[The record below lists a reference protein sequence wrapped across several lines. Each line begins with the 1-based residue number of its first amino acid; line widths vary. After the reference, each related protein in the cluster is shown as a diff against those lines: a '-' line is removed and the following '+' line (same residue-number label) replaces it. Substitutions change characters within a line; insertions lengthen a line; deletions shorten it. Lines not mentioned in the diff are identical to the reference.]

1 MERAEL
7 LQQLK
12 QPKLLA
18 DLAAGA
24 ISVLG
29 LFGCFHQSQPIK
41 TLSLSALIAGV
52 GTLAGNAAI
61 SSLYAETAANVL
73 DKELSRHGSALS
85 LSESHVT
92 QLTNKVEEWK
102 VFWTQKHQEFES
114 LKLHLLQSQ
123 KALTAA
129 QAEEAEAQHYAE
141 FLQTSIDNLE
151 AQIGSLREQAEQDR
165 QRGENLQL
173 QLSQAQTALSTAQ
186 AKAEESRFH
195 VDALQKRFDA
205 LISAQQQERQQFH
218 RAFEALA
225 VSVKQSMSDAVV
237 EYRDRLLSAIEGS
250 SRQRP
255 GDYRDRLLK
264 GVKETA
270 SPTADI
276 VPQLQRL
283 AGEVRHV
290 AGDHLSHIANLP
302 HFSDPQSFL
311 REAVSLFQQEFEELP
326 ALKVKYRNTLNTGDK
341 LIFYSEIAKH
351 QTEAD
356 RLKLELNQF
365 QQDFIPRSQHEA
377 ILSEFQVKKDEA
389 FRSVVE
395 QAEALESEL
404 NQDTDSYVQKLL
416 NQIDLATREIAR
428 LKEQVDELQKPHNF
442 NPATRDDLRMGNQII
457 EYFWL
462 HGIILDRAGS
472 DYRKHE
478 AVLHFH
484 TDRNPRLVLPGE
496 LNEHA
501 DKFPQVLRCLNTPKF
516 DYDSESGLMS
526 VKLALSRKPPI
537 GAEDVSRLWK
547 SKSQFEKLAS
557 QWIRVRVTGGSE
569 AGKSP
574 TAENIAVCLL
584 KAHPGKVKLS
594 NPQYH
599 SRKNYWSIPVT
610 WVSHKESVEGMK
622 ELAERVEKR
631 SSGLEGFEEFVLYM
645 FDEIDSTFVK
655 HKSASQYVLSA
666 VKQASHQNLGMVFI
680 GQNANASEYPGM
692 DRSDFENCVNVHI
705 GGNVKHA
712 IVNSNMSSEL
722 KSELQ
727 SQYDK
732 LMEFCEAKNAEL
744 SLDRTDPQAYRFALV
759 IEPQK
764 KPYFVELPYFGCY
777 AFDQVTVVET
787 MGATKASSLQPSA
800 SDLILEAVNPDSAV
814 ASRMVSAPYI
824 GVGCPKCSEGILSR
838 TKKNRGS
845 LLYVCDSCGK
855 STSESVL
862 SAQSQSIQS
871 SN

>member
-12 QPKLLA
+12 QPKLIA

-24 ISVLG
+24 IAVLG

-61 SSLYAETAANVL
+61 ASLYAETAANVL
-73 DKELSRHGSALS
+73 DKELFRHGQALQ

-92 QLTNKVEEWK
+92 ELTNKVEEWK
-102 VFWTQKHQEFES
+102 VFWGQKHQEIEAFNLRFLQTQKALATAQQDATEA
-114 LKLHLLQSQ
+114 HHYADLLQS
-123 KALTAA
+123 
-129 QAEEAEAQHYAE
+129 
-141 FLQTSIDNLE
+141 SIDNLE
-151 AQIGSLREQAEQDR
+151 AQISSLSEQEEQER
-165 QRGENLQL
+165 QRGEALQ
-173 QLSQAQTALSTAQ
+173 QKLSQAQTSLTA
-186 AKAEESRFH
+186 AHAEAEESRSH
-195 VDALQKRFDA
+195 VDVLQKRFDT
-205 LISAQQQERQQFH
+205 LVSAQQRERQQFQ

-237 EYRDRLLSAIEGS
+237 EYRDRLLSAIESS

-255 GDYRDRLLK
+255 DDYRDRLLRGAK
-264 GVKETA
+264 A
-270 SPTADI
+270 SNPQTSDLL
-276 VPQLQRL
+276 PQLQRL
-283 AGEVRHV
+283 AGEVKHV
-290 AGDHLSHIANLP
+290 ATDHLTHIANLP

-311 REAVSLFQQEFEELP
+311 KEAVSLLQQEFEELS

-341 LIFYSEIAKH
+341 LIFHSEISKQ
-351 QTEAD
+351 QTEVD
-356 RLKLELNQF
+356 KLRLELEQF
-365 QQDFIPRSQHEA
+365 RQDSIPRSQHEA
-377 ILSEFQVKKDEA
+377 ILSEFQVRKDEA
-389 FRSVVE
+389 FQSVVE
-395 QAEALESEL
+395 QAEALETEL
-404 NQDTDSYVQKLL
+404 NQETDSYVQKLL

-428 LKEQVDELQKPHNF
+428 LKEQVDDLRKPHNF
-442 NPATRDDLRMGNQII
+442 NPATRDDLRIGNQII

-501 DKFPQVLRCLNTPKF
+501 DKLPQVLRCLNTPKF

-557 QWIRVRVTGGSE
+557 QWIRVRVIGGSE

-610 WVSHKESVEGMK
+610 WTFHKESIEGMK
-622 ELAERVEKR
+622 EVAERVEKR

-705 GGNVKHA
+705 GGNAKHA

-727 SQYDK
+727 NQYDK

-759 IEPQK
+759 IEPQR
-764 KPYFVELPYFGCY
+764 KPYFIELPYFGCY
-777 AFDQVTVVET
+777 TFDQVSAVEAVGVT
-787 MGATKASSLQPSA
+787 EASNLQPSA
-800 SDLILEAVNPDSAV
+800 SSCILEAANPDSAV
-814 ASRMVSAPYI
+814 ASEMASAPYI

>member
-1 MERAEL
+1 MDRAEL
-7 LQQLK
+7 LQHLK
-12 QPKLLA
+12 QPKLIA
-18 DLAAGA
+18 DLAAGCLA
-24 ISVLG
+24 VLG
-29 LFGCFHQSQPIK
+29 LFGCFSESQFTK
-41 TLSLSALIAGV
+41 NLSLAALMAGV
-52 GTLAGNAAI
+52 GTLGANAAI
-61 SSLYAETAANVL
+61 AGLYAECALNVM
-73 DKELSRHGSALS
+73 DRELTRHGNALE
-85 LSESHVT
+85 LSESHVL
-92 QLTNKVEEWK
+92 QLTNKLEEWK
-102 VFWTQKHQEFES
+102 IFWSQQQQHVEA
-114 LKLHLLQSQ
+114 LKLQLTQTQST
-123 KALTAA
+123 L
-129 QAEEAEAQHYAE
+129 AEARSE
-141 FLQTSIDNLE
+141 N
-151 AQIGSLREQAEQDR
+151 
-165 QRGENLQL
+165 GELNRH
-173 QLSQAQTALSTAQ
+173 AALV
-186 AKAEESRFH
+186 ESNSE
-195 VDALQKRFDA
+195 ALQQRIET
-205 LISAQQQERQQFH
+205 LVVQQERDRQQVH
-218 RAFEALA
+218 ASVESLA
-225 VSVKQSMSDAVV
+225 VGVKTTMAEAVS
-237 EYRDRLLSAIEGS
+237 EYRDRLVDSIEATI
-250 SRQRP
+250 
-255 GDYRDRLLK
+255 RLRSDLTPSLK
-264 GVKETA
+264 QLVAEVK
-270 SPTADI
+270 
-276 VPQLQRL
+276 
-283 AGEVRHV
+283 HV
-290 AGDHLSHIANLP
+290 ATDHLNHIAKLSHSENLKA
-302 HFSDPQSFL
+302 FFV
-311 REAVSLFQQEFEELP
+311 EALKLLQQELEELS
-326 ALKVKYRNTLNTGDK
+326 ALKVKYRNAINTGDK
-341 LIFYSEIAKH
+341 LRYQS
-351 QTEAD
+351 
-356 RLKLELNQF
+356 KLEEKEAEVKAYETKNQQL
-365 QQDFIPRSQHEA
+365 QQDLTLWQRDSMPRSQHEA
-377 ILSEFQVKKDEA
+377 ILSEFQIKKNEA
-389 FRSVVE
+389 FQSVVE
-395 QAEALESEL
+395 QAEALETEL
-404 NQDTDSYVQKLL
+404 NSDTDQYVQKLL

-428 LKEQVDELQKPHNF
+428 LKEQVDDLRKPHNF

-462 HGIILDRAGS
+462 HGIVLDRAGS

-478 AVLHFH
+478 AILHFH

-501 DKFPQVLRCLNTPKF
+501 DKLPQVLRCLNTPKF
-516 DYDSESGLMS
+516 EYDSESGLMS

-705 GGNVKHA
+705 GGNAKHA

-727 SQYDK
+727 NQYDK

-759 IEPQK
+759 MEPQK
-764 KPYFVELPYFGCY
+764 KPYFIELPYFGCY
-777 AFDQVTVVET
+777 TFDQVSSVET
-787 MGATKASSLQPSA
+787 VGVTEASSLQPGS
-800 SDLILEAVNPDSAV
+800 SHRIFDAVNPDSTV
-814 ASRMVSAPYI
+814 ASGMASAPYI

-845 LLYVCDSCGK
+845 LLYICDSCGK